1 MRKLIVV
8 IALVFT
14 VVPVAA
20 QKWTP
25 PRTPWGDPDLQGLW
39 PTWQLLSV
47 PLERPVE
54 LGTKATLADEEFRR
68 LPAQSRI
75 PGANDV
81 FNQGGSRAASMEH
94 GTPQRQ
100 TSFIID
106 QPAGSMPPLTA
117 AEARRA

>member
-1 MRKLIVV
+1 MSIRDYASSADTALGLRDNQPACQHGLTGAGRRCRMRKLIVV
-8 IALVFT
+8 IALVVT
-14 VVPVAA
+14 VVPIAA

-54 LGTKATLADEEFRR
+54 LGTKATLAEEEFRR
-68 LPAQSRI
+68 LPAQSRV

-81 FNQGGSRAASMEH
+81 FNQGG
-94 GTPQRQ
+94 
-100 TSFIID
+100 
-106 QPAGSMPPLTA
+106 
-117 AEARRA
+117 